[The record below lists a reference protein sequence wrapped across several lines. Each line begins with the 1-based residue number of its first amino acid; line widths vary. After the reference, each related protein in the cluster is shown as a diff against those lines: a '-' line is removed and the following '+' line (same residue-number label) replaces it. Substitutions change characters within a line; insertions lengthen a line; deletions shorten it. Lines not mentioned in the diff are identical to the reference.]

1 MSDPDKKWDNL
12 PMNELIKTLQQIG
25 LPAAEIE
32 RVKRYYGND
41 IDYYSDTDFSR
52 AIDGRNSADI
62 WPIMDELMSTV
73 QALMPR
79 LYDGVMRRLQG

>member
-1 MSDPDKKWDNL
+1 MCPGGRAKKAQKRPADGMSNPDKKWDNL

-41 IDYYSDTDFSR
+41 IDGMRQYVLYMR
-52 AIDGRNSADI
+52 AMFDDRHEYMA
-62 WPIMDELMSTV
+62 
-73 QALMPR
+73 
-79 LYDGVMRRLQG
+79 